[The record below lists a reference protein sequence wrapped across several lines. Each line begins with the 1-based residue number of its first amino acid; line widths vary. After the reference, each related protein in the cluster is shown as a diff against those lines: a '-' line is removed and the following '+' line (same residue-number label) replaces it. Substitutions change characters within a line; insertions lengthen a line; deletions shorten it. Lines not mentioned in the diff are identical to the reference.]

1 MKGYLNVFDKGRISI
16 YTVRR
21 RMEIATDFF
30 CELREVG
37 LPVAFVILIMALIF
51 HDGVN
56 QLVMLSGLD

>member
-1 MKGYLNVFDKGRISI
+1 
-16 YTVRR
+16 
-21 RMEIATDFF
+21 MEIATDFF